1 MNSKVINEKDLL
13 EFIKKAVDGDLSAF
27 ETILKNHQYYAYT
40 VAFRVL
46 TNDDDAKDVV
56 QECFIRIWKS
66 LGSYNRK
73 VKFTTW
79 MYKIVINL
87 CYDKLRRRKAE
98 NERRETISDD
108 FVSDIDN
115 PEKLLTNKEQAKI
128 IKHVSNGLPEKQR
141 MVFVLRDLE
150 ELTTDEVSQ
159 IMNISVESV
168 KTNLSLARK
177 AIRTKLIKWSI
188 TNEL

>member
-1 MNSKVINEKDLL
+1 MNSKIIIEEELL
-13 EFIKKAVDGDLSAF
+13 KLIREAQRGDLNAF
-27 ETILKNHQYYAYT
+27 ETVLKNYQYYAYK

-56 QECFIRIWKS
+56 QECFIRIWKN
-66 LGSYNRK
+66 LGGYNAK

-87 CYDKLRRRKAE
+87 CYDKLRRRKTE
-98 NERRETISDD
+98 YERNEVLDEQFIGSG
-108 FVSDIDN
+108 DN
-115 PEKLLTNKEQAKI
+115 PEQLLSNKEQAEI
-128 IKHVSNGLPEKQR
+128 IKHISDGLPEKQR

-159 IMNISVESV
+159 IMEMSVESV
-168 KTNLSLARK
+168 KANLSIARK
-177 AIRTKLIKWSI
+177 TIRAKLIKWRVAD
-188 TNEL
+188 EL

>member
-1 MNSKVINEKDLL
+1 MNSKIIAEEELFRL
-13 EFIKKAVDGDLSAF
+13 IKNAVEGDLSAF
-27 ETILKNHQYYAYT
+27 EAILKNYQYYAYT
-40 VAFRVL
+40 VSFRVL

-56 QECFIRIWKS
+56 QECFVRIWKS
-66 LGSYNRK
+66 LGSYNKK

-87 CYDKLRRRKAE
+87 CYDKLRRRKME
-98 NERRETISDD
+98 NERRETIDD
-108 FVSDIDN
+108 GFVSGLDN
-115 PEKLLTNKEQAKI
+115 PEKQLTNKEQAEI

-150 ELTTDEVSQ
+150 ELTTEEVSQ
-159 IMNISVESV
+159 IMEISVGSV
-168 KTNLSLARK
+168 KANLSIARK
-177 AIRTKLIKWSI
+177 TIRTKLVKWRV

>member
-98 NERRETISDD
+98 NERRELLDD
-108 FVSDIDN
+108 QLANSLNN
-115 PEKLLTNKEQAKI
+115 PEQLLCNKEQAKI
-128 IKHVSNGLPEKQR
+128 IKHFSNGLPEKQR

>member
-1 MNSKVINEKDLL
+1 MNSKIIAEEELFRL
-13 EFIKKAVDGDLSAF
+13 IKNAVEGDLSAF
-27 ETILKNHQYYAYT
+27 EAILKNHQYYAYT

-56 QECFIRIWKS
+56 QESFVRIWKH
-66 LGSYNRK
+66 LGSYNKK

-87 CYDKLRRRKAE
+87 CYDKLRARKTE
-98 NERRETISDD
+98 NERRETIGDD
-108 FVSDIDN
+108 FVSGLDN
-115 PEKLLTNKEQAKI
+115 PEKQLTNKEQAEI

-159 IMNISVESV
+159 IMDISAESV
-168 KTNLSLARK
+168 KTNLSIARK
-177 AIRTKLIKWSI
+177 TIRTKLIKWRV

>member
-1 MNSKVINEKDLL
+1 MNSKVINEKELL
-13 EFIKKAVDGDLSAF
+13 ELIKKAVDGDLSAF

-56 QECFIRIWKS
+56 QECFVRIWKS
-66 LGSYNRK
+66 LGSYNGK

-87 CYDKLRRRKAE
+87 CYDKLRTRKTE
-98 NERRETISDD
+98 NERRETISDE

-115 PEKLLTNKEQAKI
+115 PERLMTNKEQAKI

-159 IMNISVESV
+159 IMDVSVESV

-177 AIRTKLIKWSI
+177 AIRTKLIKWRI
-188 TNEL
+188 DVEL

>member
-1 MNSKVINEKDLL
+1 MIAEEELFRL
-13 EFIKKAVDGDLSAF
+13 IKNAVEGDLSAF
-27 ETILKNHQYYAYT
+27 EAILKNHQYYAYT

-56 QECFIRIWKS
+56 QESFVRIWKH
-66 LGSYNRK
+66 LGSYNKK

-87 CYDKLRRRKAE
+87 CYDKLRARKTE
-98 NERRETISDD
+98 NERRETIGDD
-108 FVSDIDN
+108 FVSGLDN
-115 PEKLLTNKEQAKI
+115 PEKQLTNKEQAEI

-159 IMNISVESV
+159 IMDISAESV
-168 KTNLSLARK
+168 KTNLSIARK
-177 AIRTKLIKWSI
+177 TIRTKLIKWRV

>member
-1 MNSKVINEKDLL
+1 MNSKIIIEEELL
-13 EFIKKAVDGDLSAF
+13 KLIREAQKGDLNAF
-27 ETILKNHQYYAYT
+27 ETVLKNYQYYAYT

-56 QECFIRIWKS
+56 QECFIRIWKN
-66 LGSYNRK
+66 LGGYNAK

-87 CYDKLRRRKAE
+87 CYDKLRRRKTE
-98 NERRETISDD
+98 YERNEVLDEQFIGSD
-108 FVSDIDN
+108 DN
-115 PEKLLTNKEQAKI
+115 PEQLLANKEQAEI
-128 IKHVSNGLPEKQR
+128 IKHISDGLPEKQR

-159 IMNISVESV
+159 IMEMSVESV
-168 KTNLSLARK
+168 KANLSIARK
-177 AIRTKLIKWSI
+177 TIRAKLIKWRI
-188 TNEL
+188 TDEL

>member
-1 MNSKVINEKDLL
+1 MNSKIIAEEELFRL
-13 EFIKKAVDGDLSAF
+13 IKNAVEGDLSAF
-27 ETILKNHQYYAYT
+27 EAILKNHQYYAYT

-56 QECFIRIWKS
+56 QESFVRIWKH
-66 LGSYNRK
+66 LGSYNKK

-87 CYDKLRRRKAE
+87 CYDKLRARKTE
-98 NERRETISDD
+98 NERRETIGDD
-108 FVSDIDN
+108 FVCGLDN
-115 PEKLLTNKEQAKI
+115 PEKQLTNKEQAEI

-159 IMNISVESV
+159 IMDISAESV
-168 KTNLSLARK
+168 KTNLSIARK
-177 AIRTKLIKWSI
+177 TIRTKLIKWRV

>member
-1 MNSKVINEKDLL
+1 MNSKIIIEEELL
-13 EFIKKAVDGDLSAF
+13 KLIREAQRGDLNAF
-27 ETILKNHQYYAYT
+27 ETVLKNYQYYAYT

-56 QECFIRIWKS
+56 QECFIRIWKN
-66 LGSYNRK
+66 LGGYNAK

-87 CYDKLRRRKAE
+87 CYDKLRRRKTE
-98 NERRETISDD
+98 YERNEVLDEQFIGSD
-108 FVSDIDN
+108 DN
-115 PEKLLTNKEQAKI
+115 PEQLLSNKEQAEI
-128 IKHVSNGLPEKQR
+128 IKHISDGLPEKQR

-159 IMNISVESV
+159 IMEMSVESV
-168 KTNLSLARK
+168 KANLSIARK
-177 AIRTKLIKWSI
+177 TIRAKLIKWRVAD
-188 TNEL
+188 EL

>member
-1 MNSKVINEKDLL
+1 MNSKIITEEELL
-13 EFIKKAVDGDLSAF
+13 KLIREAQRGDLNAF
-27 ETILKNHQYYAYT
+27 ETVLKNYQYYAYT

-56 QECFIRIWKS
+56 QECFIRIWKN
-66 LGSYNRK
+66 LGGYNAK

-87 CYDKLRRRKAE
+87 CYDKLRRRKSE
-98 NERRETISDD
+98 YERNEVLDEQFIGSD
-108 FVSDIDN
+108 DN
-115 PEKLLTNKEQAKI
+115 PEQLLSNKEQAEI
-128 IKHVSNGLPEKQR
+128 IKHISDGLPEKQR

-159 IMNISVESV
+159 IMEMSVESV
-168 KTNLSLARK
+168 KANLSIARK
-177 AIRTKLIKWSI
+177 TIRAKLIKWRVAD
-188 TNEL
+188 EL

>member
-1 MNSKVINEKDLL
+1 MNSKIIIEEELL
-13 EFIKKAVDGDLSAF
+13 ELIGKAQKGDLQAF
-27 ETILKNHQYYAYT
+27 EAVLKNHQYYAYT

-56 QECFIRIWKS
+56 QECFVRIWKS
-66 LGSYNRK
+66 LGSYNKK

-87 CYDKLRRRKAE
+87 CYDKLRARKTE

-108 FVSDIDN
+108 FASDIDN
-115 PEKLLTNKEQAKI
+115 PERLLTNKEQAEI
-128 IKHVSNGLPEKQR
+128 IKYVSNRLPEKQR

-150 ELTTDEVSQ
+150 GLTTEEVSQ
-159 IMNISVESV
+159 IMEISVESV
-168 KTNLSLARK
+168 KTNLSFARK
-177 AIRTKLIKWSI
+177 AIRTKLINWRMVD
-188 TNEL
+188 EL

>member
-1 MNSKVINEKDLL
+1 MNSKIIIEEELL
-13 EFIKKAVDGDLSAF
+13 KLIREAQKGDLNAF
-27 ETILKNHQYYAYT
+27 ETVLKNYQYYAYT

-56 QECFIRIWKS
+56 QECFIRIWKN
-66 LGSYNRK
+66 LGGYNAK

-87 CYDKLRRRKAE
+87 CYDKLRRRKTE
-98 NERRETISDD
+98 YERNEVLDEQLISGK
-108 FVSDIDN
+108 DN
-115 PEKLLTNKEQAKI
+115 PEQLLSNKEQAEI
-128 IKHVSNGLPEKQR
+128 IKHISDGLPEKQR

-159 IMNISVESV
+159 IMEMSIESV
-168 KTNLSLARK
+168 KANLSIARK
-177 AIRTKLIKWSI
+177 TIRTKLIKWRI
-188 TNEL
+188 TDEL

>member
-1 MNSKVINEKDLL
+1 MNSKIISEQELL
-13 EFIKKAVDGDLSAF
+13 ELIKNAVEGDLSAF
-27 ETILKNHQYYAYT
+27 ETILKSHQYYAYT

-56 QECFIRIWKS
+56 QECFVRIWKS

-87 CYDKLRRRKAE
+87 CYDKLRRRKTE
-98 NERRETISDD
+98 NERRETISAEI
-108 FVSDIDN
+108 VSDIDS
-115 PEKLLTNKEQAKI
+115 PEKLLTNKEQAEI
-128 IKHVSNGLPEKQR
+128 IKHVSNSLPEKQR

-159 IMNISVESV
+159 IMNISIESV

-177 AIRTKLIKWSI
+177 AIRTKLIKWR
-188 TNEL
+188 NE

>member
-1 MNSKVINEKDLL
+1 MNSKIIAEEELL
-13 EFIKKAVDGDLSAF
+13 RLIKNAVEGDLSAF
-27 ETILKNHQYYAYT
+27 EAILKNHQYYAYT

-56 QECFIRIWKS
+56 QESFVRIWKH
-66 LGSYNRK
+66 LGSYNKK

-87 CYDKLRRRKAE
+87 CYDKLRARKME
-98 NERRETISDD
+98 NERRETIDD
-108 FVSDIDN
+108 GFVSGLDS
-115 PEKLLTNKEQAKI
+115 PEKQLTNKEQAEI

-141 MVFVLRDLE
+141 MAFVLRDLE

-159 IMNISVESV
+159 IMDISAESV
-168 KTNLSLARK
+168 KTNLSIARK
-177 AIRTKLIKWSI
+177 TIRTKLIKWRV

>member
-1 MNSKVINEKDLL
+1 MNSKIIAEEELFRL
-13 EFIKKAVDGDLSAF
+13 IKNAVEGDLSAF
-27 ETILKNHQYYAYT
+27 EAILKNHQYYAYT

-56 QECFIRIWKS
+56 QESFVRIWKH
-66 LGSYNRK
+66 LGSYSK
-73 VKFTTW
+73 KAKFTTW
-79 MYKIVINL
+79 IYKIVINL
-87 CYDKLRRRKAE
+87 CYDKLRARKTE
-98 NERRETISDD
+98 NERLETIDD
-108 FVSDIDN
+108 GFVSGLDN
-115 PEKLLTNKEQAKI
+115 PEKQLTNKEQAEI

-159 IMNISVESV
+159 IMDISIESV
-168 KTNLSLARK
+168 KTNLSIARK
-177 AIRTKLIKWSI
+177 TIRTKLIKWRV

>member
-1 MNSKVINEKDLL
+1 MNSKIIAEEELL
-13 EFIKKAVDGDLSAF
+13 RLIKNAVEGDLSAF
-27 ETILKNHQYYAYT
+27 EAILKNHQYYAYT

-56 QECFIRIWKS
+56 QESFVRIWKH
-66 LGSYNRK
+66 LGSYNKK

-87 CYDKLRRRKAE
+87 CYDKLRARKME
-98 NERRETISDD
+98 NERRETIDD
-108 FVSDIDN
+108 GFVSGLDN
-115 PEKLLTNKEQAKI
+115 PEKQLTNKEQAEI

-159 IMNISVESV
+159 IMDISAESV
-168 KTNLSLARK
+168 KTNLSFARK
-177 AIRTKLIKWSI
+177 TIRTKLIKWRV

>member
-1 MNSKVINEKDLL
+1 MNSKVINEKELL
-13 EFIKKAVDGDLSAF
+13 ELIKKAVDGDLSAF
-27 ETILKNHQYYAYT
+27 GTILKNYQYYAYT

-56 QECFIRIWKS
+56 QECFVRIWKN

-87 CYDKLRRRKAE
+87 CYDKLRSRKKE
-98 NERRETISDD
+98 NERRETLDDD
-108 FVSDIDN
+108 FVSAIDN
-115 PEKLLTNKEQAKI
+115 PEKELTNKEQAEI
-128 IKHVSNGLPEKQR
+128 IKRISDGLPEKQK

-150 ELTTDEVSQ
+150 ELTTEEVSQ
-159 IMNISVESV
+159 ITNISVESV

-177 AIRTKLIKWSI
+177 TIRTKLIKWRMSD
-188 TNEL
+188 EL

>member
-1 MNSKVINEKDLL
+1 MNSKIIIEEELL
-13 EFIKKAVDGDLSAF
+13 KLIREAQRGDLNAF
-27 ETILKNHQYYAYT
+27 ETVLKNYQYYAYT

-56 QECFIRIWKS
+56 QECFIRIWKN
-66 LGSYNRK
+66 LGGYNAK

-87 CYDKLRRRKAE
+87 CYDKLRRRKSE
-98 NERRETISDD
+98 YERNEVLDEQFIGSD
-108 FVSDIDN
+108 DN
-115 PEKLLTNKEQAKI
+115 PEQLLSNKEQAEI
-128 IKHVSNGLPEKQR
+128 IKHISDGLPEKQR

-159 IMNISVESV
+159 IMEMSVESV
-168 KTNLSLARK
+168 KANLSIARK
-177 AIRTKLIKWSI
+177 TIRAKLIKWRVAD
-188 TNEL
+188 EL